1 MATAVPA
8 LQNTLEQNNGSVCRI
23 LVKERR
29 HLSVDELMTDDSY
42 QAFFSR
48 KLNNEIY
55 PVNKEPKYIIQGTEK
70 SQKKRG
76 TRRTLS
82 KNEVRVRARC
92 VFISII

>member
-1 MATAVPA
+1 
-8 LQNTLEQNNGSVCRI
+8 
-23 LVKERR
+23 
-29 HLSVDELMTDDSY
+29 MTDDSY